1 MQTITTIICII
12 YNRIYNSEKILK
24 ILINTSRVNMKLKH
38 TFALSSLVLAM
49 GLPAYAHA
57 AQPEKNVETDNENIE
72 KILIVGV
79 RQDRVSQ
86 GATGL
91 TMELNETPQSI
102 SVISSEQIKN
112 FATNSIDDALQ
123 MATGITVEQGETN
136 RTRYTA
142 RGFDIKSTQID
153 GIGLPNGWGL
163 VTGAMESYGYEEI
176 EVIRGANGQLTGVG
190 NAAGT
195 INYVRKRPT
204 NENEGEIGLTLG
216 SYDLKRI
223 QADYSML
230 LTDSGSWAARV
241 VAVIQDSE
249 SYLDG
254 LEDDRVYISAV
265 IDGQLTDNSTLAFGA
280 SYQDANSDGVMWGGL
295 PLAYADGTQA
305 DFDVSTSPTQ
315 DWTMWDTLNVNAFVE
330 YTYTFDNDW
339 EVKTTYNRQDSE
351 DQSKLFYVY
360 DALGSFSS
368 ETNLGLVGLPGR
380 YDSEF
385 SADLFDLTAMGQ
397 YNLFGQE
404 HELMFGAST
413 SKSTDTSFS
422 NAPVANAP
430 YFAYGGSTV
439 VFTPA
444 FPYSTNSDAIPE
456 PEWLDKTK
464 TSELDVT
471 LTRVFGSTKLNITDN
486 LFVIAGFNAID
497 YSRKGYNSGGA
508 VDNDESEISPYLA
521 ATYAISDDINAYVSY
536 SDIYQPQE
544 RYDYD
549 GHFLDPSKG
558 VNYEIGLKTQWFDD
572 SLLATFALF
581 RAEQDNIAVFAGIN
595 DTGKYYYKGTTM
607 DSNGFELELA
617 GHLTD
622 NLNVTFAYTN
632 LNIEDEL
639 GKSSSSWEPENLVKF
654 SLDYTLP
661 QLPELTMGLGG
672 KWQSKTENA
681 AATVKQDSYL
691 LANVFARWKVSESL
705 EIQANINN
713 ITDEKYITS
722 LKNVGFYGAPTKGSV
737 NLTYQF

>member
-1 MQTITTIICII
+1 MKIT
-12 YNRIYNSEKILK
+12 R
-24 ILINTSRVNMKLKH
+24 

-49 GLPAYAHA
+49 GFPSYA
-57 AQPEKNVETDNENIE
+57 QETQSEENIKNDNAKVE

-79 RQDRVSQ
+79 RQDRVSK

-112 FATNSIDDALQ
+112 FAVNNIDDVLQ
-123 MATGITVEQGETN
+123 MATGITVERGETN
-136 RTRYTA
+136 RTRYTS
-142 RGFDIKSTQID
+142 RGFDIKSTQVD

-204 NENEGEIGLTLG
+204 NENEGEVALILG
-216 SYDLKRI
+216 SDDLQRL
-223 QADYSML
+223 QADASFL
-230 LTDSGSWAARV
+230 LTESGSWAARV
-241 VAVIQDSE
+241 AAVAQDSG

-254 LEDDRVYISAV
+254 LEDDRTYFSAV
-265 IDGQLTDNSTLAFGA
+265 VDGQLTDNSTLAFGA

-315 DWTMWDTLNVNAFVE
+315 DWTMWDTLNINAFIE
-330 YTYTFDNDW
+330 YAYTFDNDW
-339 EVKTTYNRQDSE
+339 EIKATYNKQDSE
-351 DQSKLFYVY
+351 DQSKLLYVFDAFGIY
-360 DALGSFSS
+360 DS
-368 ETNLGLVGLPGR
+368 ETNLGLASQPGR

-385 SADLFDLTAMGQ
+385 SADLFDLTVIGE
-397 YNLFGQE
+397 YSLFSQD

-413 SKSTDTSFS
+413 SKSTDISFT
-422 NAPVANAP
+422 NGYDQATTP
-430 YFAYGGSTV
+430 AYGL
-439 VFTPA
+439 TPA
-444 FPYSTNSDAIPE
+444 FPYTQNAIPE
-456 PEWLDKTK
+456 PVWGDKMRY
-464 TSELDVT
+464 SDLDVT
-471 LTRVFGSTKLNITDN
+471 LTRLFGSTKLNITDS
-486 LFVIAGFNAID
+486 LFVLAGFNAID

-508 VDNDESEISPYLA
+508 VDNEESEISPYIA
-521 ATYAISDDINAYVSY
+521 ATYAINDDINAYVSY

-544 RYDYD
+544 QYDYD

-558 VNYEIGLKTQWFDD
+558 VNYEIGVKTQWFDD
-572 SLLATFALF
+572 NLLATFAVF
-581 RAEQDNIAVFAGIN
+581 RAEQDNIATFAGIN
-595 DTGKYYYKGTTM
+595 GLGEYYYEGTTM
-607 DSNGFELELA
+607 DSSGFELEIV

-622 NLNVTFAYTN
+622 NLNITFAYTN
-632 LNIEDEL
+632 LEIEDEL
-639 GKSSSSWEPENLVKF
+639 GKSTSAWEPENLVKF
-654 SLDYTLP
+654 SIDYNLP
-661 QLPELTMGLGG
+661 QLPELMMGLGG

-691 LANVFARWKVSESL
+691 LVNAFARWHVSESL
-705 EIQANINN
+705 SIQANINN

-722 LKNVGFYGAPTKGSV
+722 LKNIGFYGAPVQASV
-737 NLTYQF
+737 NVTYSF

>member
-1 MQTITTIICII
+1 
-12 YNRIYNSEKILK
+12 
-24 ILINTSRVNMKLKH
+24 MKLRH

-49 GLPAYAHA
+49 GFQAHA
-57 AQPEKNVETDNENIE
+57 QEALQGSNATNAEDQIE

-79 RQDRVSQ
+79 RQRRVSK

-102 SVISSEQIKN
+102 SVIDSEQIKN
-112 FATNSIDDALQ
+112 FAVNNIDDVLQ
-123 MATGITVEQGETN
+123 MATGITVERGETN
-136 RTRYTA
+136 RTRYTS

-176 EVIRGANGQLTGVG
+176 EIIRGANGQLTGVG

-204 NENEGEIGLTLG
+204 NETEAEIALVLG
-216 SYDLKRI
+216 SDDLQRL
-223 QADYSML
+223 QADASFL
-230 LTDSGSWAARV
+230 ITESGSWAARV
-241 VAVIQDSE
+241 VAVAQDSG

-254 LEDDRVYISAV
+254 LEDDRTYFSAV
-265 IDGQLTDNSTLAFGA
+265 VDGQLTDNSTLAFGV

-295 PLAYADGTQA
+295 PLAYSDGTQA

-315 DWTMWDTLNVNAFVE
+315 DWTMWDTLNINAFIE

-351 DQSKLFYVY
+351 DESKLFYVY
-360 DALGSFSS
+360 DAFGIYDSK
-368 ETNLGLVGLPGR
+368 TNLGLASQPGR

-385 SADLFDLTAMGQ
+385 SADLFDLTAKGE
-397 YNLFGQE
+397 YSLFGQD
-404 HELMFGAST
+404 HELMLGAST
-413 SKSTDTSFS
+413 SKSTDISFT
-422 NAPVANAP
+422 NGYDRATTP
-430 YFAYGGSTV
+430 AYGL
-439 VFTPA
+439 TPA
-444 FPYSTNSDAIPE
+444 FPYAQDAIPE
-456 PEWLDKTK
+456 PVWGDKIRY
-464 TSELDVT
+464 SDLDVT
-471 LTRVFGSTKLNITDN
+471 LTRLFGSTKLNISND
-486 LFVIAGFNAID
+486 LFVIAGFNAIE

-508 VDNDESEISPYLA
+508 VDNDESEVSPYLA
-521 ATYAISDDINAYVSY
+521 ATYLITDDINAYVSY

-544 RYDYD
+544 QYDFD

-558 VNYEIGLKTQWFDD
+558 VNYEIGVKTQWFDD
-572 SLLATFALF
+572 SLLATFAIF

-595 DTGKYYYKGTTM
+595 DLGNYYYKGTTM
-607 DSNGFELELA
+607 DSNGFELEVV

-632 LNIEDEL
+632 LAIEDEL
-639 GKSSSSWEPENLVKF
+639 GKSTSVWEPENLVKF
-654 SLDYTLP
+654 SIDYTLP
-661 QLPELTMGLGG
+661 QLPELMMGLGG

-691 LANVFARWKVSESL
+691 LVNAFARWNVSDDLS
-705 EIQANINN
+705 IQVNINN

-722 LKNVGFYGAPTKGSV
+722 LKNIGFYGAPVNGKLSV
-737 NLTYQF
+737 TYSF

>member
-1 MQTITTIICII
+1 
-12 YNRIYNSEKILK
+12 
-24 ILINTSRVNMKLKH
+24 MKLKH

-49 GLPAYAHA
+49 GFPAYA
-57 AQPEKNVETDNENIE
+57 QETQTEKNVEHDNENGE

-79 RQDRVSQ
+79 RKDRVSQ

-102 SVISSEQIKN
+102 SIISSEIIEN
-112 FATNSIDDALQ
+112 FAAHSIDDAMQL
-123 MATGITVEQGETN
+123 ATGITVERGETN
-136 RTRYTA
+136 RTRYTS

-204 NENEGEIGLTLG
+204 NENEGEIGLILG
-216 SYDLKRI
+216 SYDLKRL
-223 QADYSML
+223 QADYSFL

-241 VAVIQDSE
+241 VAVAQDSG

-254 LEDDRVYISAV
+254 LEDDRTYISAV
-265 IDGQLTDNSTLAFGA
+265 VDGQLTDNSTLAFGA

-315 DWTMWDTLNVNAFVE
+315 DWTMWDTLNINTFIE
-330 YTYTFDNDW
+330 YAYTFDNDW
-339 EVKTTYNRQDSE
+339 VVKATYNRQDSE

-360 DALGSFSS
+360 DAFGIFDS
-368 ETNLGLVGLPGR
+368 ETNLGLASQPGR

-385 SADLFDLTAMGQ
+385 SADLFDLTAIGQ
-397 YNLFGQE
+397 FSLFGQN

-413 SKSTDTSFS
+413 SKSTDISFT
-422 NAPVANAP
+422 NGYDIATTP
-430 YFAYGGSTV
+430 AYGL
-439 VFTPA
+439 TPA
-444 FPYSTNSDAIPE
+444 FPFAADATPE
-456 PEWLDKTK
+456 PIWGERVKYAD
-464 TSELDVT
+464 LDVT
-471 LTRVFGSTKLNITDN
+471 LSRLFGSTKVNISDS
-486 LFVIAGFNAID
+486 LFVIAGFNAVE
-497 YSRKGYNSGGA
+497 YSRKGYNSGGD
-508 VDNDESEISPYLA
+508 VDNEESEISPYLA
-521 ATYAISDDINAYVSY
+521 ATYSVTDDINAYVSY

-544 RYDYD
+544 QYDFD

-558 VNYEIGLKTQWFDD
+558 VNYEVGVKTQWFDD
-572 SLLATFALF
+572 NLLASFAIF

-595 DTGKYYYKGTTM
+595 DLGKYYYKGTTM
-607 DSNGFELELA
+607 ESSGFELEVV

-622 NLNVTFAYTN
+622 NLNATFAYTN
-632 LNIEDEL
+632 LDIEDDL
-639 GKSSSSWEPENLVKF
+639 GENTSSWEPKNLVKF
-654 SLDYTLP
+654 SIDYTLP
-661 QLPELTMGLGG
+661 QFPDLTMGLGG

-681 AATVKQDSYL
+681 AATVKQDSYVL
-691 LANVFARWKVSESL
+691 VNAFARWYVSDNL
-705 EIQANINN
+705 AIQANIDN

-722 LKNVGFYGAPTKGSV
+722 LKNIGFYGAPVNGSV
-737 NLTYQF
+737 IVTYHF

>member
-1 MQTITTIICII
+1 
-12 YNRIYNSEKILK
+12 
-24 ILINTSRVNMKLKH
+24 MKLKH

-57 AQPEKNVETDNENIE
+57 AQTEKNLATDNENIE

-91 TMELNETPQSI
+91 TMELYETPQSI

-136 RTRYTA
+136 RTRYTS

-153 GIGLPNGWGL
+153 GIGLPNSWGL

-204 NENEGEIGLTLG
+204 NENEGEVGLTLG
-216 SYDLKRI
+216 SHELKRL

-230 LTDSGSWAARV
+230 LTDSGSWAARA
-241 VAVIQDSE
+241 VAVIQDSG

-254 LEDDRVYISAV
+254 LENDRTYFSIVV
-265 IDGQLTDNSTLAFGA
+265 DGQLTDNSALAFGA
-280 SYQDANSDGVMWGGL
+280 SHQDANSDGVMWGGL

-339 EVKTTYNRQDSE
+339 EVKATYNRQDSE
-351 DQSKLFYVY
+351 DQSKLFYVT
-360 DALGSFSS
+360 DAFGLYNR
-368 ETNLGLVGLPGR
+368 ETNLGLASQPGR

-385 SADLFDLTAMGQ
+385 SADLFDITAMGQ
-397 YNLFGQE
+397 YSLFGQD

-413 SKSTDTSFS
+413 SKSNDISFT
-422 NAPVANAP
+422 NGYDAATTP
-430 YFAYGGSTV
+430 AYGL
-439 VFTPA
+439 TPA
-444 FPYSTNSDAIPE
+444 FPFASDAIPE
-456 PEWLDKTK
+456 PIWGEQNKYAD
-464 TSELDVT
+464 LDVT
-471 LTRVFGSTKLNITDN
+471 LTRLFGSTKLNINDD
-486 LFVIAGFNAID
+486 LFIIAGFNAID
-497 YSRKGYNSGGA
+497 YSREGFNSGGT
-508 VDNDESEISPYLA
+508 VDNDESEISPYIA
-521 ATYAISDDINAYVSY
+521 ATYALTQDINAYVSY

-544 RYDYD
+544 QYDYD
-549 GHFLDPSKG
+549 GHFLEPSKG
-558 VNYEIGLKTQWFDD
+558 VNYEVGLKTQWLDD
-572 SLLATFALF
+572 NLLVTFALF

-595 DTGKYYYKGTTM
+595 DTGKYYYKGTTQ
-607 DSNGFELELA
+607 DSNGFELEVT

-622 NLNVTFAYTN
+622 SLNATFAYTN

-639 GKSSSSWEPENLVKF
+639 GKSTSSWEPENLVKF

-661 QLPELTMGLGG
+661 QLPELTMGIGG

-691 LANVFARWKVSESL
+691 LVNAFARWNVSDNL
-705 EIQANINN
+705 EIQANIDN

-737 NLTYQF
+737 NLTYHF

>member
-1 MQTITTIICII
+1 M
-12 YNRIYNSEKILK
+12 KI
-24 ILINTSRVNMKLKH
+24 KH
-38 TFALSSLVLAM
+38 VFALSSLVLAM
-49 GLPAYAHA
+49 GFPAYAEEVQA
-57 AQPEKNVETDNENIE
+57 EETVENTNKEIE
-72 KILIVGV
+72 KIQIVGV
-79 RQDRVSQ
+79 RSDRVSK

-112 FATNSIDDALQ
+112 FAVNNIDDVLQ
-123 MATGITVEQGETN
+123 MATGITVERGETN
-136 RTRYTA
+136 RTRYTS

-204 NENEGEIGLTLG
+204 NENEAQVSLILG
-216 SYDLKRI
+216 SDDLQRL
-223 QADYSML
+223 QADASFL
-230 LTDSGSWAARV
+230 LTESGSWAARI
-241 VAVIQDSE
+241 VAVAQDSG

-254 LEDDRVYISAV
+254 LEDDRTYFSAV
-265 IDGQLTDNSTLAFGA
+265 VDGQLTDNSTLTFGA

-315 DWTMWDTLNVNAFVE
+315 DWTMWDTLNINAFIE
-330 YTYTFDNDW
+330 YAYTFDNDW
-339 EVKTTYNRQDSE
+339 EIKTTYNRQDSE

-360 DALGSFSS
+360 DPLGAFDS
-368 ETNLGLVGLPGR
+368 ETNLGLIGLPGR

-385 SADLFDLTAMGQ
+385 SADLFDLTAKGQ
-397 YNLFGQE
+397 FSLFGQD

-413 SKSTDTSFS
+413 SKSTATSFT
-422 NAPVANAP
+422 NASIAASP
-430 YFAYGGSTV
+430 YFPNQGSTV
-439 VFTPA
+439 TFTPA
-444 FPYSTNSDAIPE
+444 FPYPTNSIPE
-456 PEWLDKTK
+456 PEWLDKAK
-464 TSELDVT
+464 YSDLDVT
-471 LTRVFGSTKLNITDN
+471 LTRLFGSTKLNISDD
-486 LFVIAGFNAID
+486 LFIIAGFNAID

-508 VDNDESEISPYLA
+508 VDNDENEISPYLA
-521 ATYAISDDINAYVSY
+521 ATYSITDDINAYASY
-536 SDIYQPQE
+536 SDVYQPQE
-544 RYDYD
+544 QYDYD

-558 VNYEIGLKTQWFDD
+558 VNYEIGVKTQWFDD
-572 SLLATFALF
+572 NLLATFAIF

-595 DTGKYYYKGTTM
+595 DLGNYYYEGTTM
-607 DSNGFELELA
+607 DSNGFELEVV

-622 NLNVTFAYTN
+622 NLNATFAYTN
-632 LNIEDEL
+632 LDIEDEL
-639 GKSSSSWEPENLVKF
+639 GKSTSSWEPENLVKF

-661 QLPELTMGLGG
+661 QLPELMMGLGG

-691 LANVFARWKVSESL
+691 LVNAFARWNVSESL
-705 EIQANINN
+705 SIQANINN

-722 LKNVGFYGAPTKGSV
+722 LKNIGFYGAPTQGSV
-737 NLTYQF
+737 NVTYSF

>member
-1 MQTITTIICII
+1 
-12 YNRIYNSEKILK
+12 
-24 ILINTSRVNMKLKH
+24 MKLRH

-49 GLPAYAHA
+49 GFQAYAQEA
-57 AQPEKNVETDNENIE
+57 LQGSNATNAEDQIE

-79 RQDRVSQ
+79 RQSRVSK

-102 SVISSEQIKN
+102 SVIDSEQIKN
-112 FATNSIDDALQ
+112 FAVNNIDDVLQ
-123 MATGITVEQGETN
+123 MATGITVERGETN
-136 RTRYTA
+136 RTRYTS

-176 EVIRGANGQLTGVG
+176 EIIRGANGQLTGVG

-204 NENEGEIGLTLG
+204 NETEAEIALVLG
-216 SYDLKRI
+216 SDDLQRL
-223 QADYSML
+223 QADASFL
-230 LTDSGSWAARV
+230 ITESGSWAARV
-241 VAVIQDSE
+241 VAVAQDSG

-254 LEDDRVYISAV
+254 LEDDRTYFSAV
-265 IDGQLTDNSTLAFGA
+265 VDGQLTDNSTLAFGV

-295 PLAYADGTQA
+295 PLAYSDGTQA

-315 DWTMWDTLNVNAFVE
+315 DWTMWDTLNINAFIE

-351 DQSKLFYVY
+351 DESKLFYVY
-360 DALGSFSS
+360 DAFGIYDSK
-368 ETNLGLVGLPGR
+368 TNLGLASQPGR

-385 SADLFDLTAMGQ
+385 SADLFDLTAKGE
-397 YNLFGQE
+397 YSLFGQD
-404 HELMFGAST
+404 HELMLGAST
-413 SKSTDTSFS
+413 SKSTDISFT
-422 NAPVANAP
+422 NGYDRATTP
-430 YFAYGGSTV
+430 AYGL
-439 VFTPA
+439 TPA
-444 FPYSTNSDAIPE
+444 FPYAQDAIPE
-456 PEWLDKTK
+456 PVWGDKIRY
-464 TSELDVT
+464 SDLDVT
-471 LTRVFGSTKLNITDN
+471 LTRLFGSTKLNISND
-486 LFVIAGFNAID
+486 LFVIAGFNAIE

-508 VDNDESEISPYLA
+508 VDNDESEVSPYLA
-521 ATYAISDDINAYVSY
+521 ATYLITDDINAYVSY

-544 RYDYD
+544 QYDFD

-558 VNYEIGLKTQWFDD
+558 VNYEIGVKTQWFDD
-572 SLLATFALF
+572 SLLATFAIF

-595 DTGKYYYKGTTM
+595 DLGNYYYKGTTM
-607 DSNGFELELA
+607 DSNGFELEVV

-632 LNIEDEL
+632 LAIEDEL
-639 GKSSSSWEPENLVKF
+639 GKSTSVWEPENLVKF
-654 SLDYTLP
+654 SIDYTLP
-661 QLPELTMGLGG
+661 QLPELMMGLGG

-691 LANVFARWKVSESL
+691 LVNAFARWNVSDDLS
-705 EIQANINN
+705 IQVNINN

-722 LKNVGFYGAPTKGSV
+722 LKNIGFYGAPVNGKLSV
-737 NLTYQF
+737 TYSF

>member
-1 MQTITTIICII
+1 
-12 YNRIYNSEKILK
+12 
-24 ILINTSRVNMKLKH
+24 MKLKR
-38 TFALSSLVLAM
+38 TFVLSSLVLAM
-49 GLPAYAHA
+49 GLPAYAQT
-57 AQPEKNVETDNENIE
+57 AQPEKSIKIDNENIE

-91 TMELNETPQSI
+91 TIELNETPQSI
-102 SVISSEQIKN
+102 SVISSDQIKN

-136 RTRYTA
+136 RTRYTS

-204 NENEGEIGLTLG
+204 NENKGEIGLTLG
-216 SYDLKRI
+216 SYDLKRL

-230 LTDSGSWAARV
+230 LTDNGSWAARA
-241 VAVIQDSE
+241 VAVIQDSG
-249 SYLDG
+249 SYLDA
-254 LEDDRVYISAV
+254 LENDRTYLSVV
-265 IDGQLTDNSTLAFGA
+265 VDGQLTDNSTLALGA

-305 DFDVSTSPTQ
+305 DFDVSSSPTQ
-315 DWTMWDTLNVNAFVE
+315 DWTMWDTRNVNAFVE
-330 YTYTFDNDW
+330 YAYTFDNDW
-339 EVKTTYNRQDSE
+339 EVKVTYNRQDSE

-360 DALGSFSS
+360 DALGSFNS
-368 ETNLGLVGLPGR
+368 ENNMGLVGLPGR

-385 SADLFDLTAMGQ
+385 SANLFDLTAMGQ
-397 YNLFGQE
+397 YSLFGRD
-404 HELMFGAST
+404 HELMFGTST
-413 SKSTDTSFS
+413 SKSTATSFINS
-422 NAPVANAP
+422 AIANDP
-430 YFAYGGSTV
+430 YFDYSGSTV
-439 VFTPA
+439 TFPPA
-444 FPYSTNSDAIPE
+444 FPYSSDAISE
-456 PEWLDKTK
+456 PDWLNKTK
-464 TSELDVT
+464 YSELDVT
-471 LTRVFGSTKLNITDN
+471 LTRAFGSTKLNIMDS
-486 LFVIAGFNAID
+486 LFVIAGFNAIN
-497 YSRKGYNSGGA
+497 YSRKGYNSGGD

-544 RYDYD
+544 QYDYE
-549 GHFLDPSKG
+549 GRFLAPSKG
-558 VNYEIGLKTQWFDD
+558 VNYEIGVKTQWFDD
-572 SLLATFALF
+572 NLLATFALF

-595 DTGKYYYKGTTM
+595 ASGKYYYKGTTTE
-607 DSNGFELELA
+607 SSGFELELV
-617 GHLTD
+617 GHLSD
-622 NLNVTFAYTN
+622 NLNVNFSYTN

-639 GKSSSSWEPENLVKF
+639 GKSASSWEPENLVKF
-654 SLDYTLP
+654 SFDYGLP

-672 KWQSKTENA
+672 KWQSKTENT
-681 AATVKQDSYL
+681 AATVKQDSYFL
-691 LANVFARWKVSESL
+691 VNAFARWNVSEDL
-705 EIQANINN
+705 EIQANIDN

-722 LKNVGFYGAPTKGSV
+722 LKNIGFYGAPTKASV